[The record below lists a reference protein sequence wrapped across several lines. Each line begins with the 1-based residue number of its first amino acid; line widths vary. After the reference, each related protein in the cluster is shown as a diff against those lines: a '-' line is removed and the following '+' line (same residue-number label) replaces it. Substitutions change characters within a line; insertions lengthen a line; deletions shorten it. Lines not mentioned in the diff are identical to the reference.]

1 MQCIEQTG
9 EKDKQMR
16 DQSLGCWVHLL
27 PSEDRHIPVRQAVAT
42 PDARSF

>member
-27 PSEDRHIPVRQAVAT
+27 AREDRHIPVRQAMAAA
-42 PDARSF
+42 DARSS